1 MSSQLQYIQALLSES
16 AHEMAEVVGLLA
28 SQQLGARCAKSAWYR
43 WLLFSGIKKA
53 ANAAGKSRLLWL
65 NRSRER

>member
-1 MSSQLQYIQALLSES
+1 
-16 AHEMAEVVGLLA
+16 MAEVVGLLA